1 MSVATTLHRQNFA
14 DAQKALSGSKH
25 VEFLLDHK
33 LVKDSPSSLLDILY
47 SIARVDAA
55 LSGARREVERLQAGR
70 DNGEAKPQN
79 TSDPHGE
86 EMLLSQ
92 SSGRLIA
99 ETLEV
104 PELEMEI
111 ERAIAQVER
120 SLAAR
125 KELVEEKLEMESATK
140 GAECE
145 IKR

>member
-1 MSVATTLHRQNFA
+1 MSVATKVHRHNFA

-33 LVKDSPSSLLDILY
+33 LIQKSPSPLLDTLY

-55 LSGARREVERLQAGR
+55 LSGARREVERLRAGR
-70 DNGEAKPQN
+70 DHGEAKLQN

-125 KELVEEKLEMESATK
+125 AELVEEKLEMESASK
-140 GAECE
+140 GAESE
-145 IKR
+145 VKR

>member
-1 MSVATTLHRQNFA
+1 MSLATKAHRQNFA

-33 LVKDSPSSLLDILY
+33 LIKESPSSLLDTLY
-47 SIARVDAA
+47 SIARVDVA
-55 LSGARREVERLQAGR
+55 LSDARREVERLRAGR

-99 ETLEV
+99 ETVEV

-120 SLAAR
+120 TLAAR
-125 KELVEEKLEMESATK
+125 AQLVDEKVEMESATK
-140 GAECE
+140 GAESE
-145 IKR
+145 VKQ